1 MRRLKKKL
9 EMEGLVRSPD
19 GQELATL
26 CLDYG
31 YKLAD
36 SPGDL
41 TRYQINFLISAL
53 SHRLKQMSYSRPTES
68 DTTRIIFE

>member
-1 MRRLKKKL
+1 MLKKKV
-9 EMEGLVRSPD
+9 EMEEFVKSPD
-19 GQELATL
+19 GLELATL

-36 SPGDL
+36 CPGDL
-41 TRYQINFLISAL
+41 TRDQINFLIFSL
-53 SHRLKQMSYSRPTES
+53 SHRLKQMSYSTPMDR

>member
-1 MRRLKKKL
+1 
-9 EMEGLVRSPD
+9 MEELVKSPN
-19 GQELATL
+19 GQELAIL

-31 YKLAD
+31 YKLAGNP
-36 SPGDL
+36 SDL
-41 TRYQINFLISAL
+41 TRDQINFLVSAL

>member
-1 MRRLKKKL
+1 MRKQKKKL
-9 EMEGLVRSPD
+9 EMEELVKSPD
-19 GQELATL
+19 GLELTAL

-36 SPGDL
+36 CPGDL
-41 TRYQINFLISAL
+41 TRDQINFLIFAL
-53 SHRLKQMSYSRPTES
+53 SHRLKQMSYSRPTDS

>member
-1 MRRLKKKL
+1 
-9 EMEGLVRSPD
+9 MEELVKSPD

-36 SPGDL
+36 RPGDL
-41 TRYQINFLISAL
+41 TRDQINFLLFSL
-53 SHRLKQMSYSRPTES
+53 SNRIRQMSYTRPTDS
-68 DTTRIIFE
+68 GTTRIVFE